1 MAKLTSIKPRL
12 GALPPRIGYASGDE
26 KARDQHRA
34 ATQHWRKWYKLKRWT
49 GTAKAN
55 FMDGLRGQ
63 VLLRDGYICQR
74 TGVLCIGK
82 SPAPNSPVVN
92 HKKPH
97 RGDPALFWDIDNL
110 EVVTKAVHD
119 SMVQMEEK
127 SGKAQFAAFFPDWL
141 KPSTIPLTIVCGPPA
156 SGKST
161 YVARRAGR
169 NDLVIDL
176 DVIASRLSGGP
187 LHAWD
192 RERWLHPAMFQR
204 NNLLGS
210 LARPTSYRKAWF
222 IVAEPTAERRK
233 WWADHLKPDA
243 IVVIETPEAQ
253 CIANAAKDADRD
265 QRRTAQAIA
274 SWWASYTRRAG
285 DIIA

>member
-1 MAKLTSIKPRL
+1 MAKLTSIKPRI
-12 GALPPRIGYASGDE
+12 GSLPPRIGYASGDE

-34 ATQHWRKWYKLKRWT
+34 ATQHWRKWYKTARWER
-49 GTAKAN
+49 
-55 FMDGLRGQ
+55 LRQQ
-63 VLLRDGYICQR
+63 VLLRDAWTCQR

-82 SPAPNSPVVN
+82 APDPNSPVVN
-92 HKKPH
+92 HKTPH

-110 EVVTKAVHD
+110 ETVTKAVHD

-127 SGKAQFAAFFPDWL
+127 SGKAQFASFFPDWL

-192 RERWLHPAMFQR
+192 RERWLQPALYQR

-210 LARPTSYRKAWF
+210 LARPTSYRAAWF
-222 IVAEPTAERRK
+222 IVSEPTADRRK

-243 IVVIETPEAQ
+243 IVVLETPEAQ
-253 CIANAAKDADRD
+253 CFAYAAKDTDRD
-265 QRRTAQAIA
+265 QAHTAQAIA
-274 SWWASYTRRAG
+274 SWWSSYTRRAG
-285 DIIA
+285 DVIA